1 MLPASLQRL
10 ETPEYA
16 TINKMHKVQEENT
29 EEKQWLPSM
38 EDVLGETKIP
48 HTREKP
54 FECKQC
60 GTRFSLRGQLK
71 QHKTT
76 HAGEKRFECNFCLKR
91 FSHKGH
97 FNEHKRIHTG
107 EKPFKCNECEKCF
120 NRKGLLKQ
128 HQKLTHQQFN
138 GDTTVQAGNIQS
150 NKYVDKW
157 QESLMCTFGDK
168 SKDQVVIAK
177 KETKTTNKTTN
188 DQSKYTQLSSSDP
201 FSFATTS
208 RKQPL
213 CKQPFRISVEYCFKS
228 SLESDHPA

>member
-1 MLPASLQRL
+1 MPASLQRL

-29 EEKQWLPSM
+29 EDKQWLPSM

-138 GDTTVQAGNIQS
+138 GDTTVQALKILVILKILVMLKITFSTHSPKTNSKSQMAVNNCLKTVWAGLLQCVLFARVRPLPLPTGMTIAW
-150 NKYVDKW
+150 Y
-157 QESLMCTFGDK
+157 LMT
-168 SKDQVVIAK
+168 SAPV
-177 KETKTTNKTTN
+177 
-188 DQSKYTQLSSSDP
+188 LDP
-201 FSFATTS
+201 HLVL
-208 RKQPL
+208 L
-213 CKQPFRISVEYCFKS
+213 C
-228 SLESDHPA
+228 H

>member
-16 TINKMHKVQEENT
+16 PINKMHKGQEENT
-29 EEKQWLPSM
+29 EEDNKQWLPSM

-48 HTREKP
+48 HTREKR

-138 GDTTVQAGNIQS
+138 GDTTVQAGNTQS

-157 QESLMCTFGDK
+157 QESLMCTLGDK

-177 KETKTTNKTTN
+177 KETKTTN
-188 DQSKYTQLSSSDP
+188 DQSKCTQLSCSDP

-213 CKQPFRISVEYCFKS
+213 CK
-228 SLESDHPA
+228 